1 MQGGREWKEILTDKT
16 CAGNTSHSELKNLKH
31 GMVGSSKKKK
41 KKKLNLELPYDPAI
55 LLLDIYPKELQAG
68 TETDICTPL
77 FIAALSAIAKR

>member
-1 MQGGREWKEILTDKT
+1 
-16 CAGNTSHSELKNLKH
+16 
-31 GMVGSSKKKK
+31 MVGSSKKKK